1 MLGRQNAVERMAA
14 FILDVAERQ
23 GVDDAVILP
32 MQRAD
37 IADYLG
43 LTFETVSR
51 ILRKLKEQGI
61 IRVPSVKQIE
71 IVQADALKALCG

>member
-1 MLGRQNAVERMAA
+1 MERMAA

-23 GVDDAVILP
+23 GAERMVSLP

-51 ILRKLKEQGI
+51 ILRKLKDGGV
-61 IRVPSVKQIE
+61 IRLPSVKQIE
-71 IVQADALKALCG
+71 ILKPQALEELCG